1 MIVLNV
7 IAWIILIISI
17 LAYTVE
23 TVREETIGSRVANF
37 IVLLG
42 LLIVT
47 IRIYF
52 HKQAEGHSIAASCY
66 HKAAGIEVAV
76 ETSFGGGEP

>member
-23 TVREETIGSRVANF
+23 TVREETPSGFTSVITAYPSSSNV
-37 IVLLG
+37 
-42 LLIVT
+42 VT
-47 IRIYF
+47 
-52 HKQAEGHSIAASCY
+52 
-66 HKAAGIEVAV
+66 
-76 ETSFGGGEP
+76 